1 MTEPVGS
8 AEPARFAECFAEPGS
23 SWWPLLWGPV
33 FAGLGAGVEAMSG
46 QPHLSAWLAVGAWLA
61 LVAAIWVRGRRRLL
75 SVSLTEQELVQGQ
88 ESLAVWRIAEV
99 AAEQDGE
106 LPAGAR
112 VLGGGWT
119 VPRKLSAVPLRLD
132 DGSTVLAW
140 ARDGERLRSALRAVL
155 AQPERF

>member
-1 MTEPVGS
+1 MTGPVGS
-8 AEPARFAECFAEPGS
+8 AEPARFAERFAEPGS

-46 QPHLSAWLAVGAWLA
+46 RPHLFAWLAVGAWLA
-61 LVAAIWVRGRRRLL
+61 LLAAIWVRSRRRLL
-75 SVSLTEQELVQGQ
+75 SVSLTEQELVQGP

-99 AAEQDGE
+99 AAEPDGE

-119 VPRKLSAVPLRLD
+119 VPRKLTAVPLRLD

-140 ARDGERLRSALRAVL
+140 ARDGERLRSTLRAVL
-155 AQPERF
+155 AQPEPF